1 MSRRLAAV
9 AVLAGILAMTGGP
22 APAAGTPRCLG
33 AAARDPQHPCHN
45 PRLRLTVT
53 PTPDEAVLIPGAPC
67 IPTAITAALL
77 LCGFGTAPADALASV
92 AIVGDSHAWHWRP
105 ALAVAAA
112 ARRWSMLDF
121 GIPHCLFSASPPA
134 FDPAFDALCVQRNH
148 DLIEWLTAHPEIQT
162 LVVSGFVIQRVM
174 APRGPA
180 EFAARVDGFV
190 TEFAQLPPSITSL
203 VVIRDVPREL
213 RGTHDCVRR
222 AMAARRPAGTAC
234 AIARRAVLR
243 PDPAVTA
250 ARRLRGRGAHV
261 VDLTDFFCDRRV
273 CFPVVGGVLVNR
285 DGDHLTR
292 RFAETLGPYLL
303 QQWP

>member
-9 AVLAGILAMTGGP
+9 AVLAGTLAVTGGP
-22 APAAGTPRCLG
+22 APAAGTPRCFG

-67 IPTAITAALL
+67 VPTAITAALL

-92 AIVGDSHAWHWRP
+92 AVVGDSHAWHWRP
-105 ALAVAAA
+105 ALAAAA
-112 ARRWSMLDF
+112 AVRRWSMLDF

-134 FDPAFDALCVQRNH
+134 FGPAFDALCMQRNQ
-148 DLIEWLTAHPEIQT
+148 DLIEWLAAHPEIHT
-162 LVVSGFVIQRVM
+162 LVVSGFVIQRVV
-174 APRGPA
+174 APRGRA
-180 EFAARVDGFV
+180 GFAARVDGFV
-190 TEFAQLPPSITSL
+190 AEFALLPPSITNL
-203 VVIRDVPREL
+203 VIIRDVPREL
-213 RGTHDCVRR
+213 RSTHDCVRR
-222 AMAARRPAGTAC
+222 AMAARRTAGTAC
-234 AIARRAVLR
+234 AIPRRAVLR

-292 RFAETLGPYLL
+292 LFAETLGPYLL
-303 QQWP
+303 QRWP